1 MRKVSAAILI
11 AGGMTSLGAQAAET
25 ITYQYDELGRLKAVV
40 RTGTVNNNVQVQ
52 YTLDAAGNRVT
63 KVVTKP

>member
-1 MRKVSAAILI
+1 MRRKVLPLLVFSFVLPVR
-11 AGGMTSLGAQAAET
+11 GQAAET
-25 ITYQYDELGRLKAVV
+25 ITYTYDALGRLVQVV
-40 RTGTVNNNVQVQ
+40 RTGTVNNNTQVT